1 VVGRVRTTA
10 RRGERND
17 DDAGRMRTERRLAS
31 PRSTH
36 RSSVD
41 RMSFVLAIVSVATLL
56 TLLFAA

>member
-1 VVGRVRTTA
+1 
-10 RRGERND
+10 
-17 DDAGRMRTERRLAS
+17 MRTERRLAS

-36 RSSVD
+36 RRSVD